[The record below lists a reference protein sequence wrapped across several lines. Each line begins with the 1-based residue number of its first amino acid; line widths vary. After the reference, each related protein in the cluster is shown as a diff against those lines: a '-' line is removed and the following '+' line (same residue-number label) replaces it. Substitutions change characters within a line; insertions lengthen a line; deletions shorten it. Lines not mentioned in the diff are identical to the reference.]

1 MKTLEKGKDK
11 VKEICDELRR
21 ETLEP
26 AQEEAKRIIA
36 DAENERERIIQL
48 AQREAETI
56 IAHTRTQVDKE
67 RHIFNSS
74 LEQASKQSLEAL
86 RQSIE
91 HQLFHPEIADT
102 LDKRMADPEIIS
114 KLVGAIITALEK
126 DGLEANIQ
134 ALIPKTASPEK
145 INALLAKQLLDRLKE
160 HSVKVGEFAGGVQ
173 VKLVDKKMTIDMS
186 SQALVELLTRY
197 LRDDFRQLFFKAE

>member
-1 MKTLEKGKDK
+1 MKTFEKGKDK

-26 AQEEAKRIIA
+26 AQQEAKRIIA
-36 DAENERERIIQL
+36 DAESERDCIIQQ

-56 IAHTRTQVDKE
+56 ITDARAQVAKE

-91 HQLFHPEIADT
+91 YQLFHPEIIDT
-102 LDKRMADPEIIS
+102 LNKRMTDPEIIS
-114 KLVGAIITALEK
+114 KLVNAIVNALEK
-126 DGLEANIQ
+126 NGLDLNLQ
-134 ALIPKTASPEK
+134 ALIPKTALPET
-145 INALLAKQLLDRLKE
+145 INTLLVKQVLDRLKE
-160 HSVKVGEFAGGVQ
+160 HSVQIGEFAGGVQ

-197 LRDDFRQLFFKAE
+197 LRDDFRQLFFKVQ